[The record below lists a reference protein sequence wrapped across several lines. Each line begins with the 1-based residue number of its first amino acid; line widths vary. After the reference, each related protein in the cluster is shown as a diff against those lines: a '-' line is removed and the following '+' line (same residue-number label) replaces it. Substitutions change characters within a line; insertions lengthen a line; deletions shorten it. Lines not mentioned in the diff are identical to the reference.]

1 MKEESFPSD
10 FINSMNDLLGGSAF
24 ELLESL
30 NSKPVTAIRIHPYKG
45 KPDYSG
51 FKRIPWSS
59 LGFYL
64 DERPSFSRDPHFHAG
79 SYYVQDAA
87 SQFIEYLFR
96 QLKWKTKHPLILDL
110 SAAPGG
116 KSTHLLSLMDGKGLL
131 LANEVNRKRYRTLNE
146 NLIKWGFDNYL
157 STSLDPSRI
166 SRLGGLFDLVLLD
179 APCSGEG
186 LFRKDRNARSEWSA
200 ANVRLSC
207 ERQTRIL
214 HEARKL
220 VKTGGY
226 LIYST
231 CTFNRKENEEQL
243 EMLLSNGFDW
253 PDMETDDARK
263 WQVELTR
270 PAAFRFYP
278 HLLQSEGF
286 FVAVLQRKEESV
298 QKPETKAY
306 AVPGNLRQESEKLKK
321 QISAFVSGLDDR
333 FILQFNQSC
342 SVLPEAVLDSA
353 MHIIRHIPVYKTGAA
368 LGAFKGNSFV
378 PAHELAMRFDLKSS
392 YPVVEA
398 DGDTAIQY
406 LAKQAIPIR
415 SKEKGWALISFE
427 GSILGWV
434 KILPG
439 RINNY
444 YPTAY
449 RLRNF

>member
-1 MKEESFPSD
+1 
-10 FINSMNDLLGGSAF
+10 MNDLLGGSAF

-30 NSKPVTAIRIHPYKG
+30 NSKPVTAIRTHPYKG

-59 LGFYL
+59 LGYYL
-64 DERPSFSRDPHFHAG
+64 DERPSFPLDPHFHAG

-131 LANEVNRKRYRTLNE
+131 LANEVNRKRYRILNE

-166 SRLGGLFDLVLLD
+166 SLLGGLFDLVLLD

-200 ANVRLSC
+200 ANVKLSC

-286 FVAVLQRKEESV
+286 FVAVLQRKEENE

-321 QISAFVSGLDDR
+321 QISSFVSRLDDR

-342 SVLPEAVLDSA
+342 SALPLAVLDSA

-398 DGDTAIQY
+398 DRDTAIQY
-406 LAKQAIPIR
+406 LAKQAIRIH

-427 GSILGWV
+427 GSILGWG